1 MSKAERT
8 KANIIAEAAPIFNT
22 RGYSGT
28 SISDIMAATGLKKGG
43 IYNHFVS
50 KDELAVAAFDYA
62 NRLIRL
68 QYLKVL
74 RENAHDPVAKLRG
87 LIIINNRI
95 VSDPVIEGGCPI
107 MNTAIESD
115 DTHPELKKRAR
126 RAMRHWK
133 QAIEAVLVEGMDE
146 GLFYEVNPEAVAE
159 MIIATVEGGVMMG
172 KLHDD
177 PRYLCRMIDHLLA
190 YVERN
195 VII

>member
-1 MSKAERT
+1 MSKAEQT
-8 KANIIAEAAPIFNT
+8 KAAIIAEAAPIFNT

-28 SISDIMAATGLKKGG
+28 SISDIMKATGLKKGG
-43 IYNHFVS
+43 IYNHFAS

-62 NRLIRL
+62 NRLIRM
-68 QYLKVL
+68 QYIQIL
-74 RENAHDPVAKLRG
+74 RDNAHDPVAKLRG
-87 LIIINNRI
+87 LITINNRI
-95 VSDPVIEGGCPI
+95 VSDPLVEGGCPI

-115 DTHPELKKRAR
+115 DTHPQLKERAR

-133 QAIEAVLVEGMDE
+133 QAIEGVIVEGIDE
-146 GLFYEVNPEAVAE
+146 GIFYEVNPEEVAE
-159 MIIATVEGGVMMG
+159 LIIATVEGGVMMG

-177 PRYLCRMIDHLLA
+177 PRYLCRVIDHLLA